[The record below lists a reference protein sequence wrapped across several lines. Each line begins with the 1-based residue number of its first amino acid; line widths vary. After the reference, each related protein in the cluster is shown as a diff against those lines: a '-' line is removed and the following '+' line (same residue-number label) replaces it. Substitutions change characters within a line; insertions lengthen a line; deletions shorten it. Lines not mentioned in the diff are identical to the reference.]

1 MTDQPALDMEYV
13 RGLFPGLDDWAYFE
27 NAGGSMVPAT
37 VLARV
42 HDHMTASRV
51 QPGTGAAFPASGR
64 AAGAHELA
72 QTSMAAMLNADPD
85 EIIIGGS
92 TTINV
97 YVLANALKPWFAP
110 GDEIIVTNL
119 DHEANSGAW
128 RRLAE
133 AGVTVR
139 EWRVDPDSCELEI
152 EELDALLNGR
162 TRLVCFT
169 HCSNITGSIHD
180 VAAIVARIHHAGAL
194 ACVDAVAYAP
204 HGRLDVKA
212 LDVDFYACSLYKLY
226 GPHLA
231 LLYGKREH
239 LLAARGQNH
248 FFKSEGDIPAKLTL
262 GGPNHDLLAGVGG
275 IIDYFDAV
283 HAHHFPGSN
292 ADLRTR
298 LGDVFALFA
307 AQEARLAEPFAD
319 FLLSKPNLRIIG
331 RATGD
336 RTLRAP
342 TFSFVVEGRDSREIQ
357 SKMLD
362 CKVAIGAGDF
372 YAARLIDALGLR
384 AQGGVVRCSM
394 VHYNTTEEVDR
405 LIAGLDAII

>member
-1 MTDQPALDMEYV
+1 M
-13 RGLFPGLDDWAYFE
+13 
-27 NAGGSMVPAT
+27 
-37 VLARV
+37 
-42 HDHMTASRV
+42 
-51 QPGTGAAFPASGR
+51 
-64 AAGAHELA
+64 
-72 QTSMAAMLNADPD
+72 
-85 EIIIGGS
+85 
-92 TTINV
+92 
-97 YVLANALKPWFAP
+97 
-110 GDEIIVTNL
+110 
-119 DHEANSGAW
+119 
-128 RRLAE
+128 
-133 AGVTVR
+133 
-139 EWRVDPDSCELEI
+139 
-152 EELDALLNGR
+152 
-162 TRLVCFT
+162 
-169 HCSNITGSIHD
+169 
-180 VAAIVARIHHAGAL
+180 
-194 ACVDAVAYAP
+194 
-204 HGRLDVKA
+204 
-212 LDVDFYACSLYKLY
+212 
-226 GPHLA
+226 
-231 LLYGKREH
+231 
-239 LLAARGQNH
+239 
-248 FFKSEGDIPAKLTL
+248 
-262 GGPNHDLLAGVGG
+262 GG

-362 CKVAIGAGDF
+362 FKVAIGAGDF

>member
-1 MTDQPALDMEYV
+1 MSDRPTLDLDFV

-27 NAGGSMVPAT
+27 NAGGSMVPRM
-37 VLARV
+37 VLDRV
-42 HDHMTASRV
+42 HAHMTGSRV
-51 QPGTGAAFPASGR
+51 QPGTGAAYPASGR
-64 AAGAHELA
+64 AQASHELA
-72 QTSMAAMLNADPD
+72 KQSMAEMLNASPE

-92 TTINV
+92 TTINI
-97 YVLANALKPWFAP
+97 YVLAAALKPWFAP

-119 DHEANSGAW
+119 DHESNSGAW

-133 AGVTVR
+133 GGVVVR
-139 EWRVDPDSCELEI
+139 EWSVNPDNCELEV
-152 EELDALLNGR
+152 EALDGLLNAR

-169 HCSNITGSIHD
+169 QCSNITGSVHD
-180 VAAIVARIHHAGAL
+180 VADIVERIHAAGAL
-194 ACVDAVAYAP
+194 ACVDAVAHAP
-204 HGRLDVKA
+204 HARLDVKA

-239 LLAARGQNH
+239 LLAAKGQNH
-248 FFKSEGDIPAKLTL
+248 FFKSEDDIPDKLTV
-262 GGPNHDLLAGVGG
+262 GGPNHDLLAGLPG
-275 IIDYFDAV
+275 IIEYFDAV

-292 ADLRTR
+292 ADLRER

-307 AQEARLAEPFAD
+307 AQEARLARPFGD
-319 FLLSKPNLRIIG
+319 FLTSKPNVRIIG
-331 RATGD
+331 RPTGD

-342 TFSFVVEGRDSREIQ
+342 TFSFVVEGRDSLEIQ

-362 CKVAIGAGDF
+362 SKLAIGAGDF
-372 YAARLIDALGLR
+372 YAARLIDSLGLR
-384 AQGGVVRCSM
+384 AQNGVVRCSM
-394 VHYNTTEEVDR
+394 VHYNTGAEVER